1 MGAEMTVSENVDR
14 WTDRFEGLSSLARSD
29 QERLLNGSRFLELP
43 KGSRIFGPGESP
55 EALLLLLDGTIRVQ
69 QLSATGREVTL
80 YRVSAGESCVM
91 TTTCLL
97 ALENYSAEGI
107 AETDVRGV
115 AVPKALFDDLLSNS
129 ADFREFVFS
138 TYSRRITDLFMLID
152 DIVFRRLDVRLADRL
167 LESTSDDVL
176 RVTHQ
181 MLAGDLGTAREV
193 VSRTLN
199 DFQKR
204 GWIEQA
210 RGEIRIVSRDGLERL
225 AAS

>member
-1 MGAEMTVSENVDR
+1 
-14 WTDRFEGLSSLARSD
+14 
-29 QERLLNGSRFLELP
+29 
-43 KGSRIFGPGESP
+43 
-55 EALLLLLDGTIRVQ
+55 
-69 QLSATGREVTL
+69 
-80 YRVSAGESCVM
+80 
-91 TTTCLL
+91 
-97 ALENYSAEGI
+97 
-107 AETDVRGV
+107 
-115 AVPKALFDDLLSNS
+115 LLSNS